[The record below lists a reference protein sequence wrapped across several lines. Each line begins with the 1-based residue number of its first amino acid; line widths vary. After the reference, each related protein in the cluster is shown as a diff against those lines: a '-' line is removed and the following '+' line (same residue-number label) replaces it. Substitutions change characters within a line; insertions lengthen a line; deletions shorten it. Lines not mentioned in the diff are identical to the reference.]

1 MFPRPRI
8 VQSELLSAALLLFCR
23 VPLIPGRGAPLVPFH
38 PRQSRQYRHHHLTLY
53 SRLLARVS
61 TSGCRSSFT
70 LAQRQAYLLYARA
83 PANNSP
89 RADSFPKSRKIA
101 STPLP
106 LPTHCPPSCEMY
118 AICLIII
125 FFSSPQDVM
134 CDSRRRECT
143 HTTGTLSSWP
153 MKMLALLLSSSR
165 VRRLASV
172 LVGVSV

>member
-1 MFPRPRI
+1 MPTANNFGNVSPAKDSPVRTALGRASPFLSSATDTWTRGTPRSVSPSSIKTVSPPPSHVVFPSPGQGEHFRI
-8 VQSELLSAALLLFCR
+8 
-23 VPLIPGRGAPLVPFH
+23 
-38 PRQSRQYRHHHLTLY
+38 
-53 SRLLARVS
+53 
-61 TSGCRSSFT
+61 
-70 LAQRQAYLLYARA
+70 A